1 MAKTKTRVAVHRTKA
16 KDYRSVAE
24 SFYRGAE
31 LARDFEY
38 WNASGVLIVHAA
50 IAMAD
55 AIAIKLAG
63 VKSRGEDHHETI
75 ALLEEVVAP
84 GEDKKKALQ
93 HLRRI
98 IDHKNAVSY
107 SGEIYDRTD
116 IEQLWRQVQRFREW
130 AMDVLR

>member
-1 MAKTKTRVAVHRTKA
+1 MTNSKTRVPVHRTKV
-16 KDYRSVAE
+16 KDYQSVAE

-31 LARDFEY
+31 LAREFEY

-50 IAMAD
+50 IALAD

-84 GEDKKKALQ
+84 GEEKKKALL

-107 SGEIYDRTD
+107 SGELYNKKD
-116 IEQLWRQVQRFREW
+116 IEQLWKQVARFREW
-130 AMDVLR
+130 AMDLLG